1 MSESEQKNQTS
12 DIRHPSTMQAQQPE
26 NASATIIIIAQEAT
40 RGWLEMVTECRE
52 LEKKQQHGED
62 ISRYMEKMRI
72 QMTRNY
78 RMLMKKIEE
87 SKTESKEQVAK
98 KWIRDN
104 LEEAQQIIDN
114 IVGIKGITEDPLK
127 VAADLE
133 GIVKLTPHT
142 DTTNASISYGWNV
155 IAANT
160 TGTLGREVVRV
171 QSPHQSLSQEELF
184 GY

>member
-1 MSESEQKNQTS
+1 MEHKNHSEQIIN
-12 DIRHPSTMQAQQPE
+12 INVIMQQE
-26 NASATIIIIAQEAT
+26 LNALRARVA
-40 RGWLEMVTECRE
+40 E
-52 LEKKQQHGED
+52 LEEQRQQQRVSHKD
-62 ISRYMEKMRI
+62 
-72 QMTRNY
+72 
-78 RMLMKKIEE
+78 
-87 SKTESKEQVAK
+87 
-98 KWIRDN
+98 WIRDN

-133 GIVKLTPHT
+133 GIVKLTSHT

-171 QSPHQSLSQEELF
+171 QSHHQSLSQEELF

>member
-104 LEEAQQIIDN
+104 LEEAQQYIDN
-114 IVGIKGITEDPLK
+114 IIGIKGVTEDPHK
-127 VAADLE
+127 VAAEIE
-133 GIVKLTPHT
+133 GLAKLTPHI
-142 DTTNASISYGWNV
+142 NMEMSYGWNV

-160 TGTLGREVVRV
+160 AGTLQREVFDDKEESSCL
-171 QSPHQSLSQEELF
+171 SPPHEELY

>member
-1 MSESEQKNQTS
+1 MEHRNHS
-12 DIRHPSTMQAQQPE
+12 DHIANINVIMQQELDALR
-26 NASATIIIIAQEAT
+26 ARIA
-40 RGWLEMVTECRE
+40 E
-52 LEKKQQHGED
+52 LERKLEQQQQQQQQRVSHKD
-62 ISRYMEKMRI
+62 
-72 QMTRNY
+72 
-78 RMLMKKIEE
+78 
-87 SKTESKEQVAK
+87 
-98 KWIRDN
+98 WIRDN

-160 TGTLGREVVRV
+160 AGTLEKQFVHP
-171 QSPHQSLSQEELF
+171 PHEELY

>member
-1 MSESEQKNQTS
+1 
-12 DIRHPSTMQAQQPE
+12 MQQE
-26 NASATIIIIAQEAT
+26 LNALRARVA
-40 RGWLEMVTECRE
+40 E
-52 LEKKQQHGED
+52 LEEQHQQQRVSHKD
-62 ISRYMEKMRI
+62 
-72 QMTRNY
+72 
-78 RMLMKKIEE
+78 
-87 SKTESKEQVAK
+87 
-98 KWIRDN
+98 WIRDN

-160 TGTLGREVVRV
+160 AGTLGREVVRA